1 MFLPHN
7 SQLGTAGSLKFLRC
21 RRELIKIADY
31 TFTLIAVNS
40 SIGSLKAM
48 LKTSLAIDVLRCHPM
63 PSTTDT
69 KDESNIDD
77 STYSQSYTRHLERR
91 LRALETEKQIL
102 QAERSRLEKET
113 QTLRTELEKLRQSPL
128 ITATVTEMLE
138 DGRAIV
144 KSSTGPNFVVHVA
157 SSIPKDK
164 LQPGALVALNQR
176 SFAITQELPPS
187 RDPMIRAMEIEEAPN
202 VSYQDIG
209 GLLNQ
214 LREIRETVEL
224 PLLKPELFEEVGIE
238 PPKGVLLT
246 GKPGTGKTLCARA
259 VAHETNAT
267 FIRVIGSELVQK
279 FIGEGARLVREIF
292 MLAKEKAPAIIFV
305 DELDAVGS
313 HRLDIATSGDRE
325 VQRTLMQLLSELDGF
340 ENRGQVAVLG
350 ATNRPDILDPALLR
364 PGRFDRIIDF
374 PLPDDTS
381 RKEIFKIHTR
391 GMNIHSSVEFNQL
404 LSSTQGRT
412 GADIKTICT
421 EAGMF
426 AIRDNRTC
434 VTQEDFRKAI
444 TKIQERG
451 SGDTAPSNIYC

>member
-1 MFLPHN
+1 MP
-7 SQLGTAGSLKFLRC
+7 GTADAK
-21 RRELIKIADY
+21 
-31 TFTLIAVNS
+31 
-40 SIGSLKAM
+40 
-48 LKTSLAIDVLRCHPM
+48 
-63 PSTTDT
+63 
-69 KDESNIDD
+69 KDSGVDD
-77 STYSQSYTRHLERR
+77 STYSESYTRHLERR

-128 ITATVTEMLE
+128 ITATVIEVLD
-138 DGRAIV
+138 DGRAVV
-144 KSSTGPNFVVHVA
+144 KSSTGPNFVVHIS

-164 LQPGALVALNQR
+164 LQPGMRVALNQR
-176 SFAITQELPPS
+176 SFAVTQELPPP
-187 RDPMIRAMEIEEAPN
+187 RDPMIRAMEIEEAPE
-202 VSYQDIG
+202 VSYADIG
-209 GLLNQ
+209 GLKEQ

-224 PLLKPELFEEVGIE
+224 PLLKPDLFEQVGIE

-246 GKPGTGKTLCARA
+246 GFPGTGKTLCARA

-292 MLAKEKAPAIIFV
+292 LLAKEKAPAIVFV

-340 ENRGQVAVLG
+340 ETRGQVAVLG

-364 PGRFDRIIDF
+364 AGRFDRIIDF
-374 PLPDDTS
+374 PVPDDQS

-391 GMNIHSSVEFNQL
+391 GMNVHSELDFDRLVSATPNL
-404 LSSTQGRT
+404 T
-412 GADIKTICT
+412 GADIKIICT

-426 AIRDNRTC
+426 AIRESRVC
-434 VTQEDFRKAI
+434 VVQEDFSKAI
-444 TKIQERG
+444 AKIQSRG
-451 SGDTAPSNIYC
+451 KGDGAPSTLYC

>member
-1 MFLPHN
+1 
-7 SQLGTAGSLKFLRC
+7 
-21 RRELIKIADY
+21 
-31 TFTLIAVNS
+31 
-40 SIGSLKAM
+40 
-48 LKTSLAIDVLRCHPM
+48 M
-63 PSTTDT
+63 PGTTDT
-69 KDESNIDD
+69 KNEGSIDD
-77 STYSQSYTRHLERR
+77 SAYLQNTRHLERR

-128 ITATVTEMLE
+128 ITATIIEMLE

-157 SSIPKDK
+157 ASIQKDK

-187 RDPMIRAMEIEEAPN
+187 RDPIIRAMEIEEAPEI
-202 VSYQDIG
+202 SYVDIG
-209 GLLNQ
+209 GLNQ
-214 LREIRETVEL
+214 QLLEIRETVEL
-224 PLLKPELFEEVGIE
+224 PLLEPELFEKVGIE

-246 GKPGTGKTLCARA
+246 GLPGTGKTLCARA

-292 MLAKEKAPAIIFV
+292 MLAKEKAPAIIFI

-340 ENRGQVAVLG
+340 DTRGQVAVLG

-364 PGRFDRIIDF
+364 PGRFDRLIEF
-374 PLPDDTS
+374 PLPDEDS

-391 GMNIHSSVEFNQL
+391 GMNIEEDIDFSL
-404 LSSTQGRT
+404 LLAVTKDTT
-412 GADIKTICT
+412 GADIKSICT

-426 AIRDNRTC
+426 AIRDKRVS
-434 VTQEDFRKAI
+434 VTGEDFKKAI
-444 TKIQERG
+444 AKVQERG
-451 SGDTAPSNIYC
+451 GGRSDAPGGIYC

>member
-1 MFLPHN
+1 
-7 SQLGTAGSLKFLRC
+7 
-21 RRELIKIADY
+21 
-31 TFTLIAVNS
+31 
-40 SIGSLKAM
+40 
-48 LKTSLAIDVLRCHPM
+48 M
-63 PSTTDT
+63 PGTTDAK
-69 KDESNIDD
+69 KDNSIEDTSYTQN
-77 STYSQSYTRHLERR
+77 YTRHLERR

-128 ITATVTEMLE
+128 ITASIIEMLD
-138 DGRAIV
+138 DGRAVV

-157 SSIPKDK
+157 SSIPRDRI
-164 LQPGALVALNQR
+164 LPGTRVALNQR
-176 SFAITQELPPS
+176 SFAVTQELPPPK
-187 RDPMIRAMEIEEAPN
+187 DPMIRAMEIEEAPD

-209 GLLNQ
+209 GLRDQ
-214 LREIRETVEL
+214 LLEIRETVEL
-224 PLLKPELFEEVGIE
+224 PLLKPDLFAQVGIE

-246 GKPGTGKTLCARA
+246 GPPGTGKTLCARA

-292 MLAKEKAPAIIFV
+292 MMAKEKAPAIVFV

-364 PGRFDRIIDF
+364 PGRFDRIIEF
-374 PLPDDTS
+374 PKPDEES
-381 RKEIFKIHTR
+381 RVEIFGIHTR
-391 GMNIHSSVEFNQL
+391 GMNLHEDVDYGRL
-404 LSSTQGRT
+404 VASTRGIT
-412 GADIKTICT
+412 GADIKAICT

-426 AIRDNRTC
+426 AIRDDRTC
-434 VTQEDFRKAI
+434 VTSDDFVRAI
-444 TKIQERG
+444 SKVQTRG
-451 SGDTAPSNIYC
+451 RGDQAPSGMYC

>member
-1 MFLPHN
+1 LP
-7 SQLGTAGSLKFLRC
+7 GST
-21 RRELIKIADY
+21 E
-31 TFTLIAVNS
+31 
-40 SIGSLKAM
+40 
-48 LKTSLAIDVLRCHPM
+48 
-63 PSTTDT
+63 T
-69 KDESNIDD
+69 KDEGSIDD
-77 STYSQSYTRHLERR
+77 SAYSQNTRHLERR

-128 ITATVTEMLE
+128 ITASIIEMLE

-157 SSIPKDK
+157 SSIQKDK

-187 RDPMIRAMEIEEAPN
+187 RDPIIRAMEIEEAPN
-202 VSYQDIG
+202 VSYSDIG
-209 GLLNQ
+209 GLRQQ
-214 LREIRETVEL
+214 LQEIRETVEL
-224 PLLKPELFEEVGIE
+224 PLLEPELFEQVGIE

-246 GKPGTGKTLCARA
+246 GLPGTGKTLCARA

-292 MLAKEKAPAIIFV
+292 MLAKEKAPAIIFI

-340 ENRGQVAVLG
+340 ETRGQVAVLG
-350 ATNRPDILDPALLR
+350 ATNRPDILDSALLR
-364 PGRFDRIIDF
+364 PGRFDRIIEF
-374 PLPDDTS
+374 PLPDEGS
-381 RKEIFKIHTR
+381 RQEIFKIHTR
-391 GMNIHSSVEFNQL
+391 GMNIDGNIDFGRL
-404 LSSTQGRT
+404 LIETKDRT
-412 GADIKTICT
+412 GADIKSICT

-426 AIRDNRTC
+426 AIRDKRRSITE
-434 VTQEDFRKAI
+434 EDFKKAI
-444 TKIQERG
+444 IKVQERG
-451 SGDTAPSNIYC
+451 GGRTDVPEGMYC